1 MKISV
6 ILCTYNRCQS
16 LATALESIAQSQIAD
31 AHLWEVVVVDNNSK
45 DKTRDVVEEFVQ
57 RYSGRFRYV
66 FERQQG
72 KSNALN
78 RGIRESLGDV
88 LAFMDDDVVVD
99 TVWLQTLTA
108 VLQKPEWCG
117 AGGRILPERNFT
129 RPAWLSLEGKY
140 ALAPLAIF
148 DLGTQAG
155 EMHEPPFGTNM
166 AFRREVFEK
175 IGGFRT
181 DLGPCP
187 GSEIRGE
194 DTEFGC
200 RALAAGRRLWYEPSA
215 IVYHS
220 ISDQRLQKKYFLAW
234 WYDKARSDIRQTGI
248 PDDLR
253 QNVAGVPIAL
263 ILRFCWR
270 CLKWMCAID
279 SAKRFSC
286 RLAIWGVVAM
296 IQECWRLHT
305 SASRGSSVEVPSVTQ
320 THRIPLE

>member
-1 MKISV
+1 MRISV

-16 LATALESIAQSQIAD
+16 LPTALESIAQSQVAD

-45 DKTRDVVEEFVQ
+45 DRTRDVVEEFIQ
-57 RYSGRFRYV
+57 RYPGRFRYV

-78 RGIRESLGDV
+78 TGIRESFGDV

-99 TVWLQTLTA
+99 TAWLQTITA
-108 VLQKPEWCG
+108 ILQKSEWCG
-117 AGGRILPERNFT
+117 AGGRILPERSFT
-129 RPAWLSLEGKY
+129 PPAWLSLDGKY

-148 DLGTQAG
+148 DLGTEAG

-194 DTEFGC
+194 DTEFGD
-200 RALAAGRRLWYEPSA
+200 RALAAGLRLWYEPSA

-234 WYDKARSDIRQTGI
+234 WYDKARSDIRQGGL
-248 PDDLR
+248 PDNLR
-253 QNVAGVPIAL
+253 RNVAGIPIAL
-263 ILRFCWR
+263 IPRIGWQS
-270 CLKWMCAID
+270 LKWMCAAG
-279 SAKRFSC
+279 SAHRFSC
-286 RLAIWGVVAM
+286 RLAIWSIAAM
-296 IQECWRLHT
+296 IQECRRLHV
-305 SASRGSSVEVPSVTQ
+305 SASRGASVEVPSVTQ
-320 THRIPLE
+320 THLPLE